1 MTIHSIKKGMEQ
13 YNYFHQQVQ
22 AIVEA
27 NLENRKF
34 NVKNLS
40 VKLGISRSQLYR
52 KIKKTS
58 GLSVAAFIRKVRLDT
73 SKELLKNTDWTIATI
88 AKKVGFQS
96 SSYFTHSF
104 TKVFGHSPKQE
115 RR

>member
-1 MTIHSIKKGMEQ
+1 MEQ

-22 AIVEA
+22 SIIEA

-40 VKLGISRSQLYR
+40 IKLGISRSQLYR
-52 KIKKTS
+52 KIKKAT
-58 GLSVAAFIRKVRLDT
+58 GLSAAAFIRKVRLDS
-73 SKELLKNTDWTIATI
+73 SKKLLKNTDWTIATI
-88 AKKVGFQS
+88 AKKVGFHS

-104 TKVFGHSPKQE
+104 TKVFGHSPRQE
-115 RR
+115 RQ